1 MKQKNQKQF
10 KLYYF
15 QEQFHQPNSTFAIV
29 IGLGV
34 EQMDINKQIGINLSQ
49 SFKNGDTMLMRS
61 VDINDEELKNI
72 LLEYLTDE
80 EQKKYVFERSEE
92 YFDQFNIFKHLVKE
106 QIYLAILPRG
116 QFVLYQKN
124 DKIDKISLN
133 DSINIIR
140 EHLQQFNEFDQT
152 QKEFHL
158 HRILYNMKE
167 QIDGELPQIQQDIRK
182 KEFKNMEEKLEFENE
197 MKQYTGKSLF
207 SIPTFDKTLV
217 YYNWDN
223 MQQLPQKL
231 LFQQ

>member
-15 QEQFHQPNSTFAIV
+15 QEQFHQPNSTQTIV

-49 SFKNGDTMLMRS
+49 SFKIGDVMLMRS

-72 LLEYLTDE
+72 LQEYLTDE
-80 EQKKYVFERSEE
+80 EQKKYVFERSEDF
-92 YFDQFNIFKHLVKE
+92 FDQFDIFKHLVKD

-124 DKIDKISLN
+124 EKIEKISLDESTN
-133 DSINIIR
+133 KIQ
-140 EHLQQFNEFDQT
+140 EYLQQFNELDQA
-152 QKEFHL
+152 QKELHL
-158 HRILYNMKE
+158 HRILYNMRE
-167 QIDGELPQIQQDIRK
+167 QIDGELPKLQQMKEK
-182 KEFKNMEEKLEFENE
+182 KEFRNLEEKLEYESE
-197 MKQYTGKSLF
+197 MKQYTGKALF
-207 SIPTFDKTLV
+207 SIPTFDKKLV
-217 YYNWDN
+217 HYDWDS
-223 MQQLPQKL
+223 MQQIPQKL

>member
-15 QEQFHQPNSTFAIV
+15 QESFHQENSTFAIV

-61 VDINDEELKNI
+61 IDINDEELRKI
-72 LLEYLTDE
+72 LQEYLTEE
-80 EQKKYVFERSEE
+80 EQKQYVFERPEE

-106 QIYLAILPRG
+106 QVYLAILPRG

-124 DKIDKISLN
+124 DKIDKINLD
-133 DSINIIR
+133 DSIASIR
-140 EHLQQFNEFDQT
+140 EHLQQFKELDQT

-167 QIDGELPQIQQDIRK
+167 QIDGELPQLGLEKKQ
-182 KEFKNMEEKLEFENE
+182 KEFKNAEEKLEYEVE
-197 MKQYTGKSLF
+197 MRQYTGKALF

-217 YYNWDN
+217 HYNWDN
-223 MQQLPQKL
+223 MQQIPQKL

>member
-61 VDINDEELKNI
+61 IDINDEELKNI
-72 LLEYLTDE
+72 LQEYLTDE

-140 EHLQQFNEFDQT
+140 EYLQQFNEFDQT

-197 MKQYTGKSLF
+197 MKQYTGKGLF

-217 YYNWDN
+217 HYNWDN

>member
-15 QEQFHQPNSTFAIV
+15 QEQFHKENSTFAIV

-61 VDINDEELKNI
+61 IDINDEELRNI
-72 LLEYLTDE
+72 LQEYLTEE
-80 EQKKYVFERSEE
+80 EQKKYVFERPEE

-124 DKIDKISLN
+124 DKSDKISLE
-133 DSINIIR
+133 DSITSIG
-140 EHLQQFNEFDQT
+140 EHLQQFKELDQI

-167 QIDGELPQIQQDIRK
+167 QIDGELPKLGLEKKK
-182 KEFKNMEEKLEFENE
+182 KEFKNAEEKLEYEIE
-197 MKQYTGKSLF
+197 MRQYTGKGLF

-217 YYNWDN
+217 HYNWDN
-223 MQQLPQKL
+223 MQQIPQKL